1 MWSHFQFHLHGFA
14 NASNCLTSQLNV
26 SLFQN
31 LDFVLRRRPSGVVMV
46 VLEMVVVVEAVVVL
60 IVLGLV
66 MVVRGGGGDGGNGD
80 DDGGDDDCDGSGDGR
95 GGNGG
100 RGGSDAGNGHDDGD
114 DGGSSLWVNIP
125 QKLDLI
131 NVTKLMRIWRSDASS
146 PNFYKT
152 GVEIRLTGQ
161 FMVHIY
167 SFLSHTLDASL
178 LGFPILRQGNQIR
191 LDCSESMKGKQGGPP
206 ISSCAFSSQRE
217 VYFKRH

>member
-46 VLEMVVVVEAVVVL
+46 VLEMVVVEMVVVVEAVVVL

-80 DDGGDDDCDGSGDGR
+80 DDGGDGDCDGSGDGR
-95 GGNGG
+95 GGNG
-100 RGGSDAGNGHDDGD
+100 RRDGSDAGNGHDDGD

-131 NVTKLMRIWRSDASS
+131 DLKWTTLEKLNKQHLSRAFVGSQLYLFIGRS
-146 PNFYKT
+146 
-152 GVEIRLTGQ
+152 V
-161 FMVHIY
+161 IY
-167 SFLSHTLDASL
+167 GRS
-178 LGFPILRQGNQIR
+178 
-191 LDCSESMKGKQGGPP
+191 CS
-206 ISSCAFSSQRE
+206 
-217 VYFKRH
+217 V